1 MPRQHRRIQL
11 PPVSTI
17 FLCVLGGVY
26 LVYLLALGNFAYTWV
41 SARLET
47 IIEHP
52 VNTDPDVVIRHWT
65 MASMRNAIDADQQ
78 INNASSFPQGSIDTS
93 QGKAV
98 QQEGQPPRNGN
109 PVYPL
114 STVGKV
120 FFTSNAG
127 QDYVCSG
134 TAVASLNQSVVD
146 SAGHCLYWNGDW
158 VKNMIFCPLY
168 ENGSTPY
175 GCWAARDLEVPSDW
189 IDARPNDY
197 HHDFG
202 MAIVS
207 PNSQGVL
214 TDIVGGAGWAYNQ
227 AVDQPFY
234 AYGYPAGHPFDGQ
247 TRQSCEGS
255 LGTSWQHGSG
265 TVVAIPCNMTGGSS
279 GGPWFIK
286 NNGNWY
292 LNGHNDFISSLQ
304 PGHMFSPYYDD
315 TWYALYDEAQHT

>member
-41 SARLET
+41 SARSET

-52 VNTDPDVVIRHWT
+52 VNTNPDVVIKHWT
-65 MASMRNAIDADQQ
+65 MANMRNAIDADQQ
-78 INNASSFPQGSIDTS
+78 INNASALTQESIDTS
-93 QGKAV
+93 QGKAA

-109 PVYPL
+109 PAYPL

-120 FFTSNAG
+120 FFTSSAG

-189 IDARPNDY
+189 
-197 HHDFG
+197 
-202 MAIVS
+202 
-207 PNSQGVL
+207 
-214 TDIVGGAGWAYNQ
+214 
-227 AVDQPFY
+227 
-234 AYGYPAGHPFDGQ
+234 
-247 TRQSCEGS
+247 
-255 LGTSWQHGSG
+255 
-265 TVVAIPCNMTGGSS
+265 
-279 GGPWFIK
+279 
-286 NNGNWY
+286 
-292 LNGHNDFISSLQ
+292 
-304 PGHMFSPYYDD
+304 
-315 TWYALYDEAQHT
+315 

>member
-41 SARLET
+41 SARSET

-52 VNTDPDVVIRHWT
+52 VNTNPDVVIKHWT

-78 INNASSFPQGSIDTS
+78 INNASALTQESIDTS
-93 QGKAV
+93 QGKAA

-109 PVYPL
+109 PAYPL

-120 FFTSNAG
+120 FFTSSAG

-189 IDARPNDY
+189 IDAR
-197 HHDFG
+197 
-202 MAIVS
+202 
-207 PNSQGVL
+207 
-214 TDIVGGAGWAYNQ
+214 
-227 AVDQPFY
+227 
-234 AYGYPAGHPFDGQ
+234 
-247 TRQSCEGS
+247 
-255 LGTSWQHGSG
+255 
-265 TVVAIPCNMTGGSS
+265 
-279 GGPWFIK
+279 
-286 NNGNWY
+286 
-292 LNGHNDFISSLQ
+292 
-304 PGHMFSPYYDD
+304 
-315 TWYALYDEAQHT
+315 